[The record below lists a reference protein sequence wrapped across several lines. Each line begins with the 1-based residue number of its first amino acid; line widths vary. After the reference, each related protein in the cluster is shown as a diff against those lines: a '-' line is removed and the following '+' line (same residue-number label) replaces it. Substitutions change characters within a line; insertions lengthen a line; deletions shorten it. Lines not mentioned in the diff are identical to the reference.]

1 MKQRVGVVAL
11 LVLLG
16 ALPGAHLRAQ
26 SLGDLAQKEKEK
38 REAAKAT
45 GTAAKVYGEKDLATY
60 AEERPPEEASAEG
73 TSATPAMSA
82 TPKAG
87 SGKKP
92 ATAPT
97 REAENREVAERR
109 EAEDRKAD
117 AESLRA
123 RWQEAQRRVAA
134 ADRTLAAS
142 EAEMKTLPP
151 GLPAGNYYDDIQ
163 AAVEQQKVEREQ
175 RNILAKKALVAAKE
189 ALDAVE
195 TEARR
200 KQVRLE

>member
-1 MKQRVGVVAL
+1 MKQRVGVIAL

-16 ALPGAHLRAQ
+16 AIPGANLRAQ

-38 REAAKAT
+38 REAAKAS
-45 GTAAKVYGEKDLATY
+45 GAATKVYGEKDLATY
-60 AEERPPEEASAEG
+60 ADERPAEEPAEGASA
-73 TSATPAMSA
+73 APAMSA
-82 TPKAG
+82 TPKTA

-92 ATAPT
+92 AASPPST
-97 REAENREVAERR
+97 AENKDAAERR

-117 AESLRA
+117 AAGLRT
-123 RWQEAQRRVAA
+123 RWQAAQQRVAA
-134 ADRTLAAS
+134 AERTLAAS

-151 GLPAGNYYDDIQ
+151 GLPRGNYYDDIQ
-163 AAVEQQKVEREQ
+163 AAVEQQRVEREQ
-175 RNILAKKALVAAKE
+175 RNILAKKALATAKE